1 MCLFLREVR
10 GDPELRYHRLSR
22 YFFRVMSLFQVL
34 KLFSAA
40 ALLIQPTVAVKFLN
54 SGFTAMAIL
63 LSIPVSVNTGPLPA
77 HLPAPLESPLMDNHI
92 PGPCLAGHLLLC
104 GYHCPLC
111 HGCKRRKYTAV
122 RIIASTA
129 MIFLFLFAFRQLL
142 DRVLINF
149 LLLLFSTITL
159 SS

>member
-1 MCLFLREVR
+1 M
-10 GDPELRYHRLSR
+10 
-22 YFFRVMSLFQVL
+22 

-63 LSIPVSVNTGPLPA
+63 LSIPVSVNTGSSA
-77 HLPAPLESPLMDNHI
+77 SSSACPLESPLMDTIYLVPAWRNI
-92 PGPCLAGHLLLC
+92 CSFVDIIVPCATVASAVNN
-104 GYHCPLC
+104 
-111 HGCKRRKYTAV
+111 TAV

-149 LLLLFSTITL
+149 LLLLFSIITL